1 MNTLPHNEVVTPK
14 KTGAPVVR
22 FLHYAAGNIFD
33 TQPVALIDASAFES
47 KSLFARIPSAWDA
60 ACSLLSVSSS
70 NNQISPSVFSDE
82 GEAALLIAEFARSLR
97 QLCGLDQG
105 RLIQLQNDKGD
116 HIAGIAAAEPAAS
129 KMALH
134 AAASLLVQAA
144 VSDKARNDIAALR
157 YEAWLRKGTWA
168 SAVAARLSIPW
179 SIVASTPNPFVV
191 LGQGYHRRL
200 FWRHM
205 AGASGALGTKLAED
219 KRLSSEA
226 LRRANLPAPPQ
237 RAAAN
242 VQDAL
247 SFAKSLGWPVVVK
260 PVDSG
265 GGKGVTA
272 GINDERELVDAFERA
287 KIYGS
292 VVVEKHIE
300 GYHHRITVIRGQCV
314 SALRFEPANI
324 VGDGYRT
331 VSELL
336 AEVNATRTEELSRA
350 WKKIKLDDNSLA
362 MLRRQGLSLD
372 SVPIAG
378 QKVALRSQSN
388 LSSGGT
394 YTDVTECLHPDTRR
408 LAETAA
414 RLFDIE
420 ICGVDFITPDVSKS
434 WLDVGGGINEVNR
447 NPSYMLGDDETA
459 WADKIVSG
467 WFPEPERGR
476 IPVVVVL
483 QKPYNN
489 GPAEFLRA
497 VATILHED
505 ATKVAIASR
514 DAVRFAELRSKGSG
528 PLPQQVEAALA
539 DPLATALVIQATPDE
554 IIRLGLGL
562 DRCDAVA
569 VAPGLA
575 AEHVRAVVAL
585 ARLSPIVVMPSC
597 APPALMAASQG
608 ARVYT
613 AESSDST
620 ALVAALATAWKTKKI
635 SNAGTSP
642 ETERIQNSEANNH
655 RKA

>member
-1 MNTLPHNEVVTPK
+1 MMNTLPHTEVVTPPK
-14 KTGAPVVR
+14 KTTGAPVVQ
-22 FLHYAAGNIFD
+22 LLQYAAGNIFD
-33 TQPVALIDASAFES
+33 KQPVALIDASAVES
-47 KSLFARIPSAWDA
+47 KSLAARIPWAWDS
-60 ACSLLSVSSS
+60 ACRLLLVSSS
-70 NNQISPSVFSDE
+70 NNQISPPGFSGDV
-82 GEAALLIAEFARSLR
+82 EAALLIAEFARSLR

-105 RLIQLQNDKGD
+105 RLIQLKNDKGD
-116 HIAGIAAAEPAAS
+116 HIAGIAAAELAAN
-129 KMALH
+129 KIALR
-134 AAASLLVQAA
+134 AAALLLVQAA
-144 VSDKARNDIAALR
+144 VSDTVRNDIAALR

-168 SAVAARLSIPW
+168 SAVAARLGIPW
-179 SIVASTPNPFVV
+179 SIVASTSNPFVV

-205 AGASGALGTKLAED
+205 VGASGALGTKLAED

-237 RAAAN
+237 RTAAD
-242 VQDAL
+242 VKDAL
-247 SFAKSLGWPVVVK
+247 SFAKTLGWPVVVK

-272 GINDERELVDAFERA
+272 GIDDERELVDAFERA
-287 KIYGS
+287 KIYGP

-314 SALRFEPANI
+314 SALRFEPAHI
-324 VGDGYRT
+324 VGDGYRN

-362 MLRRQGLSLD
+362 MLRRQELSLD

-394 YTDVTECLHPDTRR
+394 YTDVTVFLHPDTRR

-420 ICGVDFITPDVSKS
+420 ICGVDFITPDASKS

-447 NPSYMLGDDETA
+447 NPSYLLGDDETK
-459 WADKIVSG
+459 WADKIVGG
-467 WFPEPERGR
+467 WFPDPERGR

-483 QKPYNN
+483 YKQQDD
-489 GPAEFLRA
+489 GRAELLRA

-505 ATKVAIASR
+505 ATKVAIASS
-514 DAVRFAELRSKGSG
+514 DAVRFGDIRSKASG

-539 DPLATALVIQATPDE
+539 DPIAAALVIQATPDE

-562 DRCDAVA
+562 EICDAV
-569 VAPGLA
+569 VVSPGLA
-575 AEHVRAVVAL
+575 DEHARAVAAL
-585 ARLSPIVVMPSC
+585 AQLSPIVVLTPCS
-597 APPALMAASQG
+597 PPTLIAASQG
-608 ARVYT
+608 ARLYR
-613 AESSDST
+613 AESSDNT
-620 ALVAALATAWKTKKI
+620 ALVSAL
-635 SNAGTSP
+635 SNAMRIREISDASP
-642 ETERIQNSEANNH
+642 PPEP
-655 RKA
+655 